1 MKKRGTYFTP
11 TLTAIA
17 GMVGDPNPILD
28 KRGRDY
34 VPIHQRAVLAAHQM
48 GVPIAAGTDSSGG
61 VIEPIGREVELM
73 HQAGLSTL
81 DAIRTATTN
90 AATLLG
96 LEKTVGRLQPGFS
109 GDVLV
114 VAGDP
119 LTDITVLKKPEGGA
133 GRRRGLDGR
142 HDVTDHP
149 CRLASASADDVL
161 DLADTVERQGE
172 RVTLTQPVPG
182 LHAAAPG

>member
-1 MKKRGTYFTP
+1 MY
-11 TLTAIA
+11 
-17 GMVGDPNPILD
+17 PNPILD

-34 VPIHQRAVLAAHQM
+34 VPSHQRAVLAAHEM

-96 LEKTVGRLQPGFS
+96 LEKTVGRLAPGFS

-119 LTDITVLKKPEGGA
+119 LKDVTVLKKPVKVVRA
-133 GRRRGLDGR
+133 G
-142 HDVTDHP
+142 VT
-149 CRLASASADDVL
+149 V
-161 DLADTVERQGE
+161 
-172 RVTLTQPVPG
+172 
-182 LHAAAPG
+182 